1 MNKINETD
9 LAMLINNQTMIDYLD
24 RFRMLATSL
33 FTWEN
38 LDKYAGTG
46 ASRFLE
52 QSLYENGRAC
62 FLKDSELGYLALRVN
77 PSDKLNV
84 YMLPIKVMA
93 WSIGYNKEYD
103 FDDIVYIMNNEI
115 QKPTMDIIQLFAKRL
130 YETERTIDTNLI
142 AQKTP
147 VLIEG
152 DTKTILT
159 LKNVYMQYSGNTPFI
174 FGNRQF
180 DISNKLNVLKTDAP
194 YLIDKL
200 DLHKHQI
207 FNEALTVLGI
217 NNANTDKKERLITN
231 EVESN
236 DQLINYYLN
245 CFYKTRKK
253 ACDEINDKFLKDS
266 DIKIEIVL
274 NKEVIDLLNKTENDI
289 LSEIIKKAYKF
300 DKRKNVQRVD
310 FNEWNPE
317 ENIYE
322 KLQRFCIDKDNKVVI
337 PNDKIL
343 KIYGDFDKL
352 LDKDVCVED
361 VCCMV
366 QNVYL
371 RYKLNSIDCL

>member
-1 MNKINETD
+1 MKKLNETD
-9 LAMLINNQTMIDYLD
+9 LAMLINNRTMIDYLD

-62 FLKDSELGYLALRVN
+62 FVKDDELGYLALKVN

-84 YMLPIKVMA
+84 YMLPTRVMA
-93 WSIGYNKEYD
+93 WSIGYNKDYD
-103 FDDIVYIMNNEI
+103 FDDVVYIMNNELM
-115 QKPTMDIIQLFAKRL
+115 KPTMAIVELFANRL

-152 DTKTILT
+152 DTKTIVT

-174 FGNRQF
+174 FGNKQF

-194 YLIDKL
+194 FIIDKL
-200 DLHKHQI
+200 DIHKHQI

-217 NNANTDKKERLITN
+217 NNANTDKRERLITD

-253 ACDEINDKFLKDS
+253 ACDEINEKYGL
-266 DIKIEIVL
+266 DIKIVL
-274 NKEVIDLLNKTENDI
+274 NKEAIDLLKTTENDI
-289 LSEIIKKAYKF
+289 IKEGDDDGEIH
-300 DKRKNVQRVD
+300 N
-310 FNEWNPE
+310 
-317 ENIYE
+317 
-322 KLQRFCIDKDNKVVI
+322 
-337 PNDKIL
+337 ND
-343 KIYGDFDKL
+343 
-352 LDKDVCVED
+352 
-361 VCCMV
+361 
-366 QNVYL
+366 
-371 RYKLNSIDCL
+371 

>member
-1 MNKINETD
+1 MKKLNETD
-9 LAMLINNQTMIDYLD
+9 LAMLINNRTMIDYLD

-62 FLKDSELGYLALRVN
+62 FVKDNELGYLALRVN
-77 PSDKLNV
+77 PSDKLNI
-84 YMLPIKVMA
+84 YMLPTRVMA
-93 WSIGYNKEYD
+93 WSIGYNKDYD
-103 FDDIVYIMNNEI
+103 FDDVVYIMNNELM
-115 QKPTMDIIQLFAKRL
+115 KPTMAIVELFANRL

-174 FGNRQF
+174 FGNKQF

-194 YLIDKL
+194 FIIDKL
-200 DLHKHQI
+200 DIHKHQI

-217 NNANTDKKERLITN
+217 NNANTDKRERLITD
-231 EVESN
+231 EVQSN

-253 ACDEINDKFLKDS
+253 ACDEINKKYGL
-266 DIKIEIVL
+266 DIKIVL
-274 NKEVIDLLNKTENDI
+274 NREVIDLLKTTENDI
-289 LSEIIKKAYKF
+289 IKEGDDDGEVY
-300 DKRKNVQRVD
+300 
-310 FNEWNPE
+310 
-317 ENIYE
+317 
-322 KLQRFCIDKDNKVVI
+322 DN
-337 PNDKIL
+337 N
-343 KIYGDFDKL
+343 
-352 LDKDVCVED
+352 
-361 VCCMV
+361 
-366 QNVYL
+366 
-371 RYKLNSIDCL
+371 